1 MSKKSKKEEAH
12 LSVEEAAAVV
22 LPAAEAAVSQK
33 AKADKKTAKAEK
45 KAAKQLKKATKEAK
59 KAQKAVKGDK
69 HKKKCKKSKVFGCPI
84 RNLVVTAVMSL
95 LLGAAFLVKPVM
107 VYTYC
112 GYGLGGLVALAGLIY
127 IIIYFARKPVGGEY
141 RSEFAIGLMAFLA
154 GAYVAAGGLLTGSS
168 GTSITF
174 ANIIRILGVLIAADG
189 IMKLQY
195 ALDVARMKYPKW
207 WIGLI
212 TAVLGLALGVV
223 TVMGITYELGTD
235 MLGSSGGM
243 MMLGIVIAVN
253 GVLDLV
259 SMIVVA
265 VRNHKAEKAAVLAEA
280 EAILAARAVKEE
292 AEAGNDFF
300 TTDDSSATG
309 ENAPA
314 EEVTPASETLLAP
327 EPQIEL
333 VEEKPAP
340 DPVAAEPAPA
350 PDPVPAAEEPILPE
364 PELASPAPE
373 EE

>member
-1 MSKKSKKEEAH
+1 MLKKSKKEEAPVQ
-12 LSVEEAAAVV
+12 VEDATVV
-22 LPAAEAAVSQK
+22 IIPAAETAP
-33 AKADKKTAKAEK
+33 AKADKKAAKAGKKAAKAEK

-59 KAQKAVKGDK
+59 KAKKADKGDK

-84 RNLVVTAVMSL
+84 RNLIVTAVMSL
-95 LLGAAFLVKPVM
+95 LLGAAFLVKPAM

-112 GYGLGGLVALAGLIY
+112 GYGLGGLVALVGLIY
-127 IIIYFARKPVGGEY
+127 IIIYFARKPASGEY
-141 RSEFAIGLMAFLA
+141 RSEFAIGLVALLA
-154 GAYVAAGGLLTGSS
+154 GAYVAVGGLLTGST

-174 ANIIRILGVLIAADG
+174 ATIIKILGVLMAADG

-195 ALDVARMKYPKW
+195 ALDVARMKYSKW

-223 TVMGITYELGTD
+223 TIMGITYELGTD
-235 MLGSSGGM
+235 MLGKTSGGM
-243 MMLGIVIAVN
+243 TMLGIVIAVN

-280 EAILAARAVKEE
+280 EAILAAQAAKEE
-292 AEAGNDFF
+292 AGDANDFF
-300 TTDDSSATG
+300 TTDDSSAPG
-309 ENAPA
+309 GDAPA
-314 EEVTPASETLLAP
+314 EEEAPASDSLLTP

-340 DPVAAEPAPA
+340 AAEPAPA
-350 PDPVPAAEEPILPE
+350 PAPTTEEPILPE
-364 PELASPAPE
+364 PELASPASE